1 MNEGIY
7 VNIKH
12 TIHILFLK
20 TVVLLAM
27 TVRVSA
33 DSFKSH
39 NCPSAQAADPTKN
52 TKDKV
57 VASM

>member
-20 TVVLLAM
+20 TVVLAM

-39 NCPSAQAADPTKN
+39 NCPSAQAADREHKR
-52 TKDKV
+52 
-57 VASM
+57 